1 MTILSG
7 HHEPDSEPPGYF
19 RSAVPDLANLNADPS
34 LGRVD
39 LESMRSSWSIAPAI
53 TVAQR
58 FRGAVQRTFLHTSRP
73 NGRVFD
79 HHLPVGSE
87 ATVRRAAGWKAVRG
101 NANPV
106 FAGPLQYGGN
116 ECAPED

>member
-1 MTILSG
+1 MTTLSG

-19 RSAVPDLANLNADPS
+19 RSAVPDLANLHAHLS

-39 LESMRSSWSIAPAI
+39 LESMRSSWSIASGI

-58 FRGAVQRTFLHTSRP
+58 FRGGVQRTFSTHRALVGGCSITIFQSTRRQPYAGLLDGRPFAATRTS
-73 NGRVFD
+73 F
-79 HHLPVGSE
+79 
-87 ATVRRAAGWKAVRG
+87 
-101 NANPV
+101 
-106 FAGPLQYGGN
+106 FAWPLQYGGN